1 MLKTFATSAL
11 FAAIAAASADGNG
24 FDNLVAHELIPGKLL
39 LHLYNKANGD
49 IDELH
54 GELAWTDSSAAPY

>member
-1 MLKTFATSAL
+1 MLKTSATSAL
-11 FAAIAAASADGNG
+11 FAAIATAAADGNG
-24 FDNLVAHELIPGKLL
+24 FNNLVATELISGKLM
-39 LHLYNKANGD
+39 LHLYNKASGD